1 MRKWITMLLSFCL
14 LFGMTACSTGKT
26 EASGITEQNSENQM
40 PNEKTEITLAE
51 GSETFANQV
60 AGKSGSN
67 ILIAYFT
74 WAENTQVENPDEVDV
89 DATTSA
95 SVLLPGNAAQIAAWI
110 QQKAGG
116 DLFPIIVSEPYS
128 SDYDE
133 CLDRAANEKAENARP
148 ELVNHVDNMDDYDVI
163 FLGFPNWWYTAPM
176 AIFSFIEEYDFS
188 GKTIV
193 PFCTHGTGGLAGSI
207 EDITATLPD
216 SAEIL
221 EPIGIY
227 RPDVDSAQPVINEW
241 LEGLGFEDG
250 EKASNMADGE
260 RKLRMI
266 ADGQE
271 IAITLY
277 NTPAAN
283 ALYDL
288 LPLELTFEDF
298 NGIEKISY
306 LSEELSTDGEPDG
319 CNPDVGDLCLYAPW
333 GNLSIFYQDFRYS
346 ESLIML
352 GHVDSGMDIVST
364 MEENTAVV
372 LEKLN

>member
-1 MRKWITMLLSFCL
+1 MKKWITMLLSFCL
-14 LFGMTACSTGKT
+14 LFGMTACSTGET
-26 EASGITEQNSENQM
+26 ETSGITEQNSENQM

-60 AGKSGSN
+60 ADKSGSN

-148 ELVNHVDNMDDYDVI
+148 ELVNHVDNMDEYDVI

-266 ADGQE
+266 VDGQE

-306 LSEELSTDGEPDG
+306 LSEELPTDGEPDG
-319 CNPDVGDLCLYAPW
+319 CDPDVGDLCLYAPW

-352 GHVDSGMDIVST
+352 GHVDSGMDIVSS

>member
-1 MRKWITMLLSFCL
+1 
-14 LFGMTACSTGKT
+14 
-26 EASGITEQNSENQM
+26 
-40 PNEKTEITLAE
+40 
-51 GSETFANQV
+51 
-60 AGKSGSN
+60 
-67 ILIAYFT
+67 
-74 WAENTQVENPDEVDV
+74 
-89 DATTSA
+89 
-95 SVLLPGNAAQIAAWI
+95 
-110 QQKAGG
+110 
-116 DLFPIIVSEPYS
+116 
-128 SDYDE
+128 
-133 CLDRAANEKAENARP
+133 
-148 ELVNHVDNMDDYDVI
+148 
-163 FLGFPNWWYTAPM
+163 M

-193 PFCTHGTGGLAGSI
+193 PFCTHGTGGRAGSI

-266 ADGQE
+266 VDGQE

-288 LPLELTFEDF
+288 LPLELTFENF

-306 LSEELSTDGEPDG
+306 LSEELLTDGEPDG
-319 CNPDVGDLCLYAPW
+319 CDPDVGDLCLYAPW

-352 GHVDSGMDIVST
+352 GHVDSGMDIVSS

>member
-1 MRKWITMLLSFCL
+1 MKKWITMLLSFCL
-14 LFGMTACSTGKT
+14 LFGMTACSTGET
-26 EASGITEQNSENQM
+26 ETSGITEQNSENQM

-95 SVLLPGNAAQIAAWI
+95 SVRLPGNAAQIAAWI

-133 CLDRAANEKAENARP
+133 CLDRAANEKAETRP
-148 ELVNHVDNMDDYDVI
+148 ELVNHVDNMDEYDVI

-266 ADGQE
+266 VDGQE

-306 LSEELSTDGEPDG
+306 LSEELPTDGEPDG
-319 CNPDVGDLCLYAPW
+319 CDPDVGDLCLYAPW

-352 GHVDSGMDIVST
+352 GHVDSGMDIVSS